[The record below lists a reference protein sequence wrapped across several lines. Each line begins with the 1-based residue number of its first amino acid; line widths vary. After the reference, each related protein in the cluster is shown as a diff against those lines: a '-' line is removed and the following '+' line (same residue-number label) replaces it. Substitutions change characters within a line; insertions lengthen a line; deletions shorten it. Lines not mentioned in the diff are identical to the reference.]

1 MRSVSLLETLKSL
14 MRTINTIL
22 SKTGSRQ
29 TGSVSE
35 EVTRR
40 RESHPIQSDPAAGNN
55 NKVLVVDDSAVSR
68 KVVKLALE
76 RNGYEIFE
84 AKNGLEALTRL
95 NIQKPDLVLLDI
107 IMPGMD
113 G

>member
-1 MRSVSLLETLKSL
+1 MRSLSLLETLKSL
-14 MRTINTIL
+14 MRTINSIL

-35 EVTRR
+35 EVARR
-40 RESHPIQSDPAAGNN
+40 RESHPLPSDPAAGNN

-68 KVVKLALE
+68 KVEKLDLE
-76 RNGYEIFE
+76 RNGHEIVE
-84 AKNGLEALTRL
+84 TKNGLEALTRL
-95 NIQKPDLVLLDI
+95 NTQKPDLVLLDI